1 MGEVVVGV
9 DESEGAAQA
18 LRWAVDEAQLHGWT
32 VTAVLAWGFL
42 DQHQTIVGERF
53 DPTYDEGDADA
64 ALASLVVAAVGEDRA
79 AAVERR
85 AVCDLPAQ
93 ALLDASADAE
103 LLVVGARGLGGFKG
117 LLLGSVSQHCL
128 HHTRI
133 PIAIV
138 RGEHDTARDAAVV
151 VGVDGSAAAEQAL
164 AWAVEEA
171 RLRGASLRAVN
182 AWHMP
187 LVGAYP
193 YGTIGID
200 PDVFE
205 RSAHEL
211 VASALASVD
220 TSALAAPPEPVVR
233 NGGAAAVILEAGKGA
248 GLVVMGSRGLGGF
261 AGLLLGSVTLQVAH
275 YAASTVVVIPTRR

>member
-18 LRWAVDEAQLHGWT
+18 LRWAVDEAQLHGWV

-53 DPTYDEGDADA
+53 DPSYDDGDADA
-64 ALASLVVAAVGEDRA
+64 ALAALVGAAVGDDRA
-79 AAVERR
+79 AAVGRR
-85 AVCDLPAQ
+85 VVCDLPAQ
-93 ALLDASADAE
+93 ALLDASADAD

-128 HHTRI
+128 HHTTI

-138 RGEHDTARDAAVV
+138 RGEHDIAQGAPVV
-151 VGVDGSAAAEQAL
+151 VALDGSATAQQAL
-164 AWAVEEA
+164 AWAVEEV
-171 RLRGASLRAVN
+171 RLRATSLRAVN
-182 AWHMP
+182 AWHVP

-193 YGTIGID
+193 YGAIGVD

-233 NGGAAAVILEAGKGA
+233 HGGAATVILEASEGA

-275 YAASTVVVIPTRR
+275 HATSTVVVIPSRR